1 MLLRELDQSEDF
13 VAELENMLSVLQQ
26 SYDKH
31 SSPAQISYK
40 ALNLKLQKSGIYGAI
55 NQSIMQNAIDKSE
68 VLANLIKNYD
78 GNGIELTTQAD
89 RPEDTDQPQPDLEKT
104 DQGISKTTQ
113 QAASRAASSTL

>member
-78 GNGIELTTQAD
+78 GNGIELNTQAD
-89 RPEDTDQPQPDLEKT
+89 RPEDTDQPQPYLEKT